1 MHDVTD
7 ERRGDGDVPGSD
19 DLPEPIDSLV
29 DGING
34 VHDVTG
40 PSELGTFGRP
50 WPLVTVLGT
59 LVVSNVVANQFLP
72 SWAYVPWNCSVAA
85 VLVVTATRY
94 DHCTA
99 DEIGVSPRRI
109 PAGLRLGGAISAGLL
124 GVYLIGLA
132 LPWTSGLFQ
141 DERADI
147 TLPAMLWQSLV
158 MVPFGTVL
166 MEEIAFR
173 GVLPAMFRR
182 RTSRHANGALRAD
195 VYAALLF
202 GVWHVLP
209 SLDLTEANPA
219 LRDLLPGPLGVI
231 AAIAGGVIGTAA
243 AGMGLSWLR
252 NRSGSLAAPAM
263 LHISSNS
270 IGYVLAWLVQR

>member
-1 MHDVTD
+1 MRPVTD
-7 ERRGDGDVPGSD
+7 QDPLAEA
-19 DLPEPIDSLV
+19 LTA
-29 DGING
+29 
-34 VHDVTG
+34 H
-40 PSELGTFGRP
+40 ELGAAPRP
-50 WPLVTVLGT
+50 GPMLAVLGT
-59 LVVSNVVANQFLP
+59 LVVSNVMANEVLP
-72 SWAYVPWNCSVAA
+72 SWAYIPWNCSVAA
-85 VLVVTATRY
+85 VLVVIAVKA
-94 DHCTA
+94 DHCSA
-99 DEIGVSPRRI
+99 NDLGLARRRL
-109 PAGLRLGGAISAGLL
+109 PDGLRWGAAVSAGLL
-124 GVYLIGLA
+124 AIYLVGLA
-132 LPWTSGLFQ
+132 LPATRDLFR
-141 DERADI
+141 DDRADVGTSALLWR
-147 TLPAMLWQSLV
+147 TLVAIPL
-158 MVPFGTVL
+158 GTVL

>member
-1 MHDVTD
+1 VTEQD
-7 ERRGDGDVPGSD
+7 PLAEA
-19 DLPEPIDSLV
+19 LTA
-29 DGING
+29 
-34 VHDVTG
+34 H
-40 PSELGTFGRP
+40 ELGAAPRP
-50 WPLVTVLGT
+50 GPMLAVLGT
-59 LVVSNVVANQFLP
+59 LVVSNVMANQVLP
-72 SWAYVPWNCSVAA
+72 SWAYIPWNCSVAA
-85 VLVVTATRY
+85 VLVVIAVKA
-94 DHCTA
+94 DHCSA
-99 DEIGVSPRRI
+99 NDLGLARRRL
-109 PAGLRLGGAISAGLL
+109 PDGLRWGAAVSAGLL
-124 GVYLIGLA
+124 AIYLVGLA
-132 LPWTSGLFQ
+132 LPATRDLFR
-141 DERADI
+141 DDRADVGTSALLWR
-147 TLPAMLWQSLV
+147 TLVAIPL
-158 MVPFGTVL
+158 GTVL

>member
-1 MHDVTD
+1 MRPVTEQD
-7 ERRGDGDVPGSD
+7 PLAEA
-19 DLPEPIDSLV
+19 LTA
-29 DGING
+29 
-34 VHDVTG
+34 H
-40 PSELGTFGRP
+40 ELGAAPRP
-50 WPLVTVLGT
+50 GPMLAVLGT
-59 LVVSNVVANQFLP
+59 LVVSNVMANQVLP
-72 SWAYVPWNCSVAA
+72 SWAYIPWNCSVAA
-85 VLVVTATRY
+85 VLVVIAVKA
-94 DHCTA
+94 DHCSA
-99 DEIGVSPRRI
+99 NDLGLARRRL
-109 PAGLRLGGAISAGLL
+109 PDGLRWGAAVSAGLL
-124 GVYLIGLA
+124 AIYLVGLA
-132 LPWTSGLFQ
+132 LPATRGLFR
-141 DERADI
+141 DDRADVGTSALLWR
-147 TLPAMLWQSLV
+147 TLVAIPL
-158 MVPFGTVL
+158 GTVL

>member
-1 MHDVTD
+1 MRPVTD
-7 ERRGDGDVPGSD
+7 QDPLAEA
-19 DLPEPIDSLV
+19 LTA
-29 DGING
+29 
-34 VHDVTG
+34 H
-40 PSELGTFGRP
+40 ELGAAPRP
-50 WPLVTVLGT
+50 GPMLAVLGT
-59 LVVSNVVANQFLP
+59 LVVSNVMANQVLP
-72 SWAYVPWNCSVAA
+72 SWAYIPWNCSVAA
-85 VLVVTATRY
+85 GARGDRRQGRPLQRERPGAGATP
-94 DHCTA
+94 A
-99 DEIGVSPRRI
+99 ARRA
-109 PAGLRLGGAISAGLL
+109 PLGRRVSAGLL
-124 GVYLIGLA
+124 AIYLVGLA
-132 LPWTSGLFQ
+132 LPATRDLFR
-141 DERADI
+141 DDRADVGTSALLWR
-147 TLPAMLWQSLV
+147 TLVAIPL
-158 MVPFGTVL
+158 GTVL

>member
-1 MHDVTD
+1 MRPVTD
-7 ERRGDGDVPGSD
+7 QDPLAEA
-19 DLPEPIDSLV
+19 LTA
-29 DGING
+29 
-34 VHDVTG
+34 H
-40 PSELGTFGRP
+40 ELGAAPRP
-50 WPLVTVLGT
+50 GPMLAVLGT
-59 LVVSNVVANQFLP
+59 LVVSNVMANQVLP
-72 SWAYVPWNCSVAA
+72 SWAYIPWNCSVAA
-85 VLVVTATRY
+85 VLVVIAVKA
-94 DHCTA
+94 DHCSA
-99 DEIGVSPRRI
+99 NDLGLARRRL
-109 PAGLRLGGAISAGLL
+109 PDGLRWGAAVSAGLL
-124 GVYLIGLA
+124 AIYLVGLA
-132 LPWTSGLFQ
+132 LPATRDLFR
-141 DERADI
+141 DDRADVGTSALLWR
-147 TLPAMLWQSLV
+147 TLVAIPL
-158 MVPFGTVL
+158 GTVL

>member
-1 MHDVTD
+1 MRPVTEQD
-7 ERRGDGDVPGSD
+7 PLAEA
-19 DLPEPIDSLV
+19 LTA
-29 DGING
+29 
-34 VHDVTG
+34 H
-40 PSELGTFGRP
+40 ELGAAPRP
-50 WPLVTVLGT
+50 GPMLAVLGT
-59 LVVSNVVANQFLP
+59 LVVSNVMANQVLP
-72 SWAYVPWNCSVAA
+72 SWAYIPWNCSVAA
-85 VLVVTATRY
+85 VLVVIAVKA
-94 DHCTA
+94 DHCSA
-99 DEIGVSPRRI
+99 NDLGLARRRL
-109 PAGLRLGGAISAGLL
+109 PDGLRWGAAVSAGLL
-124 GVYLIGLA
+124 AIYLVGLA
-132 LPWTSGLFQ
+132 LPATRDLFR
-141 DERADI
+141 DDRADVGTSALLWR
-147 TLPAMLWQSLV
+147 TLVAIPL
-158 MVPFGTVL
+158 GTVL

>member
-1 MHDVTD
+1 MRHVTEQD
-7 ERRGDGDVPGSD
+7 PLAEA
-19 DLPEPIDSLV
+19 LTA
-29 DGING
+29 
-34 VHDVTG
+34 H
-40 PSELGTFGRP
+40 ELGAAPRP
-50 WPLVTVLGT
+50 GPMLAVLGT
-59 LVVSNVVANQFLP
+59 LVVSNVMANQVLP
-72 SWAYVPWNCSVAA
+72 SWAYIPWNCSVAA
-85 VLVVTATRY
+85 VLVVIAVKA
-94 DHCTA
+94 DHCSA
-99 DEIGVSPRRI
+99 NDLGLARRRL
-109 PAGLRLGGAISAGLL
+109 PDGLRWGAAVSAGLL
-124 GVYLIGLA
+124 AIYLVGLA
-132 LPWTSGLFQ
+132 LPATRDLFR
-141 DERADI
+141 DDRADVGTSALLWR
-147 TLPAMLWQSLV
+147 TLVAIPL
-158 MVPFGTVL
+158 GTVL